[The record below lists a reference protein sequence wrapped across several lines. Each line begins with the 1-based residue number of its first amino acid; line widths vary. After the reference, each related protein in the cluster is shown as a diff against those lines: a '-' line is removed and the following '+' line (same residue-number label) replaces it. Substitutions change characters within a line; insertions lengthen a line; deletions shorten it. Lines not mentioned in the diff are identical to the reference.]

1 MIHKRMMV
9 SAHREKANETQE
21 AFLTCL
27 GWLMCWREGEILN
40 TLHQYLRA
48 DSRISNVLL
57 VNVCILR
64 ELSKENDGSET
75 TEGIPDVRKQW
86 LGNEEESTPLVGAI
100 LSTLKKCKGS
110 QMISLVTRTPL
121 YPEQQDWWSWPQIPK
136 SSLFCQLSASW
147 VWADCL
153 FWEFPATN
161 LFVGHMLILLGV
173 AISPYPHSP
182 CQQPTG
188 HPSGSFPRS
197 T

>member
-1 MIHKRMMV
+1 
-9 SAHREKANETQE
+9 
-21 AFLTCL
+21 
-27 GWLMCWREGEILN
+27 MCWREGEILN

-121 YPEQQDWWSWPQIPK
+121 YPEQQDWWS
-136 SSLFCQLSASW
+136 
-147 VWADCL
+147 
-153 FWEFPATN
+153 
-161 LFVGHMLILLGV
+161 
-173 AISPYPHSP
+173 
-182 CQQPTG
+182 
-188 HPSGSFPRS
+188 
-197 T
+197 